1 MTQTMTG
8 SAGLVRV
15 SVVAGERRADLA
27 LPGALPVAELLPELA
42 RAVGVLDAQTVYG
55 GYALLTSDGRRL
67 SEDTGLTFQGVED
80 GGVLTITV
88 GVDEEPPRV
97 YDDIVEAMADAVE
110 KDMRPWEPA
119 AGRRTALSTAALLLG
134 LGALALALQRPDVVA
149 GAAAGVAALVLVASA
164 LVLSRVQAEH
174 EAAATLAWAGVA
186 YAVVCGLTAAPA
198 GPLLEAPAAL
208 AGAGAVLVG
217 LVGLVGLAER
227 RTLMLP
233 AVSVGG
239 VVAAAGGVL
248 TVSSFSAGAVYT
260 VALVLAVVVGSA
272 LPWVALGTTATR
284 VDQAHTD
291 ADITAEPREVQPGQV
306 RRDARMGHEILL
318 AVTST
323 VGLLIV
329 LVSPLAVSLGV
340 TGALV
345 VVCAC
350 VVLMLRTRQYRVG
363 SEVAAGLLC
372 GIAGLAALAV
382 SVIVEQPTW
391 HVALALLLATTGAVL
406 LVYTLVPMAPSVRRG
421 RLGDISELVALVAM
435 LPLLVF
441 AIGLVGAVGG

>member
-1 MTQTMTG
+1 M
-8 SAGLVRV
+8 
-15 SVVAGERRADLA
+15 
-27 LPGALPVAELLPELA
+27 
-42 RAVGVLDAQTVYG
+42 
-55 GYALLTSDGRRL
+55 
-67 SEDTGLTFQGVED
+67 
-80 GGVLTITV
+80 
-88 GVDEEPPRV
+88 
-97 YDDIVEAMADAVE
+97 
-110 KDMRPWEPA
+110 
-119 AGRRTALSTAALLLG
+119 
-134 LGALALALQRPDVVA
+134 
-149 GAAAGVAALVLVASA
+149 
-164 LVLSRVQAEH
+164 
-174 EAAATLAWAGVA
+174 
-186 YAVVCGLTAAPA
+186 
-198 GPLLEAPAAL
+198 
-208 AGAGAVLVG
+208 LVG

-233 AVSVGG
+233 AVAVGG

-272 LPWVALGTTATR
+272 LPWVALGTTRPGSTRRTPTPTSPPSRARCSPARCAGTPGWATR
-284 VDQAHTD
+284 SCSPSPPPSACSSSWS
-291 ADITAEPREVQPGQV
+291 
-306 RRDARMGHEILL
+306 AR
-318 AVTST
+318 
-323 VGLLIV
+323 
-329 LVSPLAVSLGV
+329 SPSSLGV

-372 GIAGLAALAV
+372 GIAGLVALAV

-391 HVALALLLATTGAVL
+391 HVALALLLAITGAVL
-406 LVYTLVPMAPSVRRG
+406 LVFTLVPMAPSVRRG